1 MKAKLTTF
9 AKPVGLFQDRKVFVL
24 LGILI
29 LTVIVIIYQ
38 SAPTPVLSTGS
49 SKSTSKLKTTE
60 SPGSL
65 RGKVKEDPINTS
77 DSVVIFSELQQKT
90 VEFPGEKRN
99 IFSFYVP
106 PPPPTVAKVVNI
118 PPPPKPVCGD
128 RMCQPGETYDNCSSD
143 CPPPPPPPIDLKY
156 IGYLREPEGAV
167 AFLTD
172 GKEVFMGRV
181 NDIIAN
187 KYRVIRITDESVE
200 LGYVNLT
207 TNQSKTIPFEGN
219 LKS

>member
-1 MKAKLTTF
+1 VT
-9 AKPVGLFQDRKVFVL
+9 
-24 LGILI
+24 
-29 LTVIVIIYQ
+29 
-38 SAPTPVLSTGS
+38 
-49 SKSTSKLKTTE
+49 
-60 SPGSL
+60 
-65 RGKVKEDPINTS
+65 
-77 DSVVIFSELQQKT
+77 
-90 VEFPGEKRN
+90 
-99 IFSFYVP
+99 
-106 PPPPTVAKVVNI
+106 KVVNT
-118 PPPPKPVCGD
+118 PPPKPVCGD
-128 RMCQPGETYDNCSSD
+128 RVCQPGETYDNCSSD

-156 IGYLREPEGAV
+156 IGYLREPEGPV